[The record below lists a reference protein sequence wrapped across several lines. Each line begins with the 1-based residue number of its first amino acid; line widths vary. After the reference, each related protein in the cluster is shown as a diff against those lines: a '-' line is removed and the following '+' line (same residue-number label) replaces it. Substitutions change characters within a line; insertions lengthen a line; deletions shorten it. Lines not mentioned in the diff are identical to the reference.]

1 MFPSSNYTSSG
12 SYPRFPSSS
21 SSSTSPYPSFTFLH
35 PENSSGSNI
44 FHHDPLAVAYI
55 PSHYHAPIPE
65 TLANWAVADC
75 AAMLNQDLGG
85 ALSGITK
92 KPAKKTTKKDR
103 HSKIHTSQG
112 LRDRRVRLS
121 IEIARKFFDL
131 QDMLGF
137 DKASNTLDWLFTK
150 SKKAI
155 KELTRSKHSVD
166 SFEFSSS
173 SEGEVVSMIHQ
184 DLQQQGV
191 DLEERKFKEP
201 SYCVRAKMKE
211 SREKA
216 RARARERTSSKILS
230 NISSGEGKVQEFKK
244 KCPATE
250 NSQILNQLR
259 SPLQPHPQDVGGE
272 VPRDGDL
279 NIIEESIVIKRKL
292 KHTLMSSV
300 HHQNAVIPKEASV
313 NHSDYH
319 SFPNFSPNWEANSG
333 STGRSTFCAIA
344 SMNLSTDQPRAC
356 DSWQKRVLRISIV
369 RENRQQY
376 VFLVGHN
383 EQAYVRLGCIKYR
396 RYIHTSD

>member
-1 MFPSSNYTSSG
+1 MFPSSNYTSG

-35 PENSSGSNI
+35 PENSSTST
-44 FHHDPLAVAYI
+44 FLHDPLSVTFI
-55 PSHYHAPIPE
+55 PTNYHAPIPE
-65 TLANWAVADC
+65 TLANWAVADYAA

-85 ALSGITK
+85 ALYGITK

-173 SEGEVVSMIHQ
+173 SDGEVVSVIHQ
-184 DLQQQGV
+184 DKEQHQGV
-191 DLEERKFKEP
+191 DLEEGKLKEP
-201 SYCVRAKMKE
+201 VYCVKAKMKE

-216 RARARERTSSKILS
+216 RARARERTSCK
-230 NISSGEGKVQEFKK
+230 GKVQEFNKN
-244 KCPATE
+244 CPATE
-250 NSQILNQLR
+250 NHQILNQSR
-259 SPLQPHPQDVGGE
+259 SDRNLIEDVNGGMTRE
-272 VPRDGDL
+272 DDFNV
-279 NIIEESIVIKRKL
+279 IEESIVIKRKL
-292 KHTLMSSV
+292 KHSLMSSI
-300 HHQNAVIPKEASV
+300 HHQNTVIPKEASV
-313 NHSDYH
+313 NNSDYH
-319 SFPNFSPNWEANSG
+319 SFPNLSPNWEANSAAN
-333 STGRSTFCAIA
+333 GRSTFCAIA
-344 SMNLSTDQPRAC
+344 SMNLSAGLQIFGK
-356 DSWQKRVLRISIV
+356 SW
-369 RENRQQY
+369 EECTNP
-376 VFLVGHN
+376 HP
-383 EQAYVRLGCIKYR
+383 
-396 RYIHTSD
+396 T

>member
-1 MFPSSNYTSSG
+1 MFPSSNYTSG
-12 SYPRFPSSS
+12 SYPRFPSS

-35 PENSSGSNI
+35 PENSSASST
-44 FHHDPLAVAYI
+44 FLHDPLSVTFI
-55 PSHYHAPIPE
+55 PTNYHAPIPE
-65 TLANWAVADC
+65 TLANWAVADYAA

-85 ALSGITK
+85 ALYGITK

-173 SEGEVVSMIHQ
+173 SDGEVVSVIHQ
-184 DLQQQGV
+184 DQQHQGV
-191 DLEERKFKEP
+191 DLEEGKLKEP
-201 SYCVRAKMKE
+201 VYCVKAKMKE

-216 RARARERTSSKILS
+216 RARARERTSCKILC
-230 NISSGEGKVQEFKK
+230 SGEGTVQELKK

-250 NSQILNQLR
+250 NHEILNQLR
-259 SPLQPHPQDVGGE
+259 SPPQPQPQDVDGGM
-272 VPRDGDL
+272 PRDDDF
-279 NIIEESIVIKRKL
+279 NVIEESIVIKRKL
-292 KHTLMSSV
+292 KHSLMSSI
-300 HHQNAVIPKEASV
+300 HQQNAVIPKEASV
-313 NHSDYH
+313 NNSDYH
-319 SFPNFSPNWEANSG
+319 SFPNLSPNWEANNAAN
-333 STGRSTFCAIA
+333 GRSAFCAIA
-344 SMNLSTDQPRAC
+344 SMNLSAGLQIFGK
-356 DSWQKRVLRISIV
+356 SW
-369 RENRQQY
+369 EECTNP
-376 VFLVGHN
+376 HP
-383 EQAYVRLGCIKYR
+383 
-396 RYIHTSD
+396 T

>member
-1 MFPSSNYTSSG
+1 MFPSTNYTSSG

-21 SSSTSPYPSFTFLH
+21 SSTSPYPSFTLLH
-35 PENSSGSNI
+35 PENSSSSNNT
-44 FHHDPLAVAYI
+44 FLHDPLALTYI

-75 AAMLNQDLGG
+75 AILNQDLGG
-85 ALSGITK
+85 ALYGITK
-92 KPAKKTTKKDR
+92 KPMKKATKKDR

-155 KELTRSKHSVD
+155 KELTRSKHSVE

-173 SEGEVVSMIHQ
+173 SEGEVVSTIQQQ
-184 DLQQQGV
+184 DLQQQHGIN
-191 DLEERKFKEP
+191 LENGKLKEP
-201 SYCVRAKMKE
+201 AAYCVKAKMKE

-216 RARARERTSSKILS
+216 RARAREKTSSKVLC
-230 NISSGEGKVQEFKK
+230 NTSGEGKVQELKK

-250 NSQILNQLR
+250 NPQILNQLR
-259 SPLQPHPQDVGGE
+259 STLQPPHPQNVGGE
-272 VPRDGDL
+272 VPRDDDF
-279 NIIEESIVIKRKL
+279 NVIEESIVIRRKL
-292 KHTLMSSV
+292 KHTLMSSNI

-313 NHSDYH
+313 NNSDYH
-319 SFPNFSPNWEANSG
+319 SFPNLSPNWEANNG
-333 STGRSTFCAIA
+333 ANGRSTFCAIA
-344 SMNLSTDQPRAC
+344 SMNLSTGKC
-356 DSWQKRVLRISIV
+356 FFFMNK
-369 RENRQQY
+369 
-376 VFLVGHN
+376 
-383 EQAYVRLGCIKYR
+383 
-396 RYIHTSD
+396 